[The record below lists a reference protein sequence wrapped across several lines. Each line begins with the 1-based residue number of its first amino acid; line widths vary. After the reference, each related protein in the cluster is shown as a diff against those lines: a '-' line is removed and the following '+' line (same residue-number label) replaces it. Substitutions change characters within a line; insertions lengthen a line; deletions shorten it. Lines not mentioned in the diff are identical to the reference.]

1 MMIISFRSAYGSS
14 FYNYKIQNRIS
25 CRYKKRQKKKTRTE
39 SARIQNQKCGLSK
52 EFRCCR
58 RTDRSCRD
66 RARGSLHS
74 PGSSGL
80 PASGMFLRSLD
91 RVFRDTSD
99 SLAGSHRSVI
109 ITPFSSARGTT
120 LAVMASSV
128 SRILPGQEYSIV
140 TAIAAGGTYCNVPL
154 LIPQG
159 QKRKMFLTAEIFLK
173 LFFDTEKATR
183 LFTIWWLFLHF

>member
-1 MMIISFRSAYGSS
+1 MRAEEVEALGSLEALRQKWQHDGKHLFFQALCSFHNFRTQALVRGFVCWRYKVPPGRYHRHTGRIRRCYAAIFCMMLISFHSEYGSS

-39 SARIQNQKCGLSK
+39 SARIKNQKCGISK

-66 RARGSLHS
+66 RARGSLQR

-91 RVFRDTSD
+91 RVFRDTAD
-99 SLAGSHRSVI
+99 SLTDPSGA
-109 ITPFSSARGTT
+109 
-120 LAVMASSV
+120 
-128 SRILPGQEYSIV
+128 
-140 TAIAAGGTYCNVPL
+140 
-154 LIPQG
+154 
-159 QKRKMFLTAEIFLK
+159 
-173 LFFDTEKATR
+173 
-183 LFTIWWLFLHF
+183 

>member
-1 MMIISFRSAYGSS
+1 MLVRGFVCWRYKVPPGCYPRHTRRIRRCYAGIFCMMIISFRSAYGSS

-109 ITPFSSARGTT
+109 ITPFSSTRGTT

-128 SRILPGQEYSIV
+128 SRILPGQDIQLSPLTGEKDC
-140 TAIAAGGTYCNVPL
+140 IAASS
-154 LIPQG
+154 I
-159 QKRKMFLTAEIFLK
+159 
-173 LFFDTEKATR
+173 DTPT
-183 LFTIWWLFLHF
+183 